1 MPRPI
6 LVALG
11 VAAAAGG
18 GAQESQFVGLFP
30 AAGGVRQGFVRVI
43 NHGQAGGEVEV
54 EGFDDAGNRAGPI
67 TLRLDAGKTVH
78 FNSEDFENGNAA
90 KGLSGGVGPPSS
102 GDWRLTLTSTLDI
115 EALPYLRTP
124 GDGFLTSMWDLVPAA
139 DGNHHVVVFNPGS
152 NSQQVSQLRL
162 INPGEDPA
170 EVVVRGVDDH
180 GRAGASAVTLTVPA
194 GAARTYTAQELEN
207 GHADLQG
214 AFGTGNGKWRLTV
227 ASDSAIRVMS
237 LLLST
242 PTGRLANLSSA
253 PDGSVAAGET
263 KTHHVP
269 LFPAKDDAN
278 GRQGFLRVVNR
289 AEQDVDVR
297 VTAFDDTGSARPEVL
312 LHLAQGRTVHFNS
325 VHLEDGAPD
334 RGLPSGVGAAGGD
347 WRLELATEHD
357 IGVYAY
363 IRTGGGFLTAMH
375 DVVPATSTLQ
385 RVAFFNPGR
394 NVNQKSM
401 LRVVNTGDVEQTVVI
416 RGTDDAGEPGA
427 EVSFIVPARGARTVS
442 AAQLET
448 GGAQFDGALGT
459 GAGKW
464 QLDIEADPAIRS
476 MSLLASPT
484 GELANLSTAAAR
496 PRRAGA
502 GAGATAADVFQ
513 AAISAPIVQA
523 RCVNC
528 HVVGGRSG
536 GTRLVFVPSTVDD
549 HLERNQRAFRTLL
562 GQTASGKALVLDKV
576 RGMRGHGGELQLEE
590 GSDDYMNLQRFLTL
604 LEAELDAGAQGGAQ
618 PLAAGG
624 VGYPMLL
631 SPHSK
636 PIAVNGAYVYVANTP
651 ADTVDVIDA
660 RTRMVTKRIPVG
672 VDPVS
677 VAVRPDGR
685 GVWVANHVSDTVS
698 VIDTDAASRSFHEV
712 VATVQDI
719 DAETFSTR
727 FDEPVGIAF
736 ASDRKAYVALSTT
749 NRVAIVDVDERAV
762 VGHLPIRAQDPRALV
777 VRDNRLY
784 VIPFE
789 SNNQSQLSGC
799 DGDDFDGDVCTFNAR
814 QHVFTTNNVL
824 SLGYDADIVKNPNVP
839 DRDIFVFDTRTDRQV
854 DVVNTAGTLLY
865 GVAVDGNGRVF
876 VAQTD
881 ARNVENGRAG
891 TRKHGL
897 AEMEN
902 RAFLNQVTRVRCR
915 GGCREPEFFDLEPL
929 PPQHPAPGM
938 ALATPFGIQVS
949 GDDATLVV
957 TAAGSDKVFTVD
969 ADSGQVLGRAQVG
982 AVPRGVALVS
992 DAAGAPRRA
1001 WVLNA
1006 VDNSVSLVD
1015 VSSPAN
1021 PTVVDTIALVD
1032 PTPPVLKRGRIAF
1045 NDADASSTGTFS
1057 CESCHPDGHTDQL
1070 LWVLQTPAC
1079 GTGGG
1084 TGDAARDLDAG
1095 CTQVPPRLT
1104 MPVRGLRDTQPYHW
1118 DGIPGDPYGGNN
1130 TASVLQP
1137 AAPNCDVRRPETC
1150 TRHLVD
1156 GSLATTMCDLT
1167 NCSFNDEGKAGLLD
1181 GEVRDALAHFI
1192 LNIPY
1197 PPAQTRPFDNALT
1210 HAARDGFFEFSYIND
1225 TADRATGAQTCGACH
1240 RPPFLVSTNTP
1251 GTGMDAPTWRGANDR
1266 FIITPQARTNVIDL
1280 MRLVRMDDTFPE
1292 RNIWILAGASSDI
1305 WEMVLQGSTGF
1316 AGGFGRQAT
1325 LNEHTATRAETA
1337 RLLTALER
1345 SAAEGAIVLQADG
1358 IRFTADGAT
1367 PLALQFADGR
1377 YAARDGDA
1385 AYSRLAL
1392 LDAAAAGE
1400 ALLTVTGRAGPNV
1413 APDFPQP
1420 ALWPVGEIQ
1429 RQTRNLDMPFL
1440 SDAWTLRLHGR
1451 HIHEGAAVFV
1461 NGRRVDGEVRCEFG
1475 AFPRCDSET
1484 VIVTL
1489 AAPPEPAGL
1498 HFLQVQNRG
1507 GLFSNDL
1514 MFFHERAPLPARAG
1528 NLIYSGGTFEKSHW
1542 DNDLPPL
1549 WRGGRR
1555 SYWNT
1560 VERNNNNDV
1569 DVPRGGSA
1577 VRAVPAVNADAPWHA
1592 QLSHTVVVTSG
1603 QEYTLCYEAKADG
1616 ERFITAYMD
1625 TNLDSWANISGG
1637 QFRANLTP
1645 EWQNF
1650 KHTFTVNVTDL
1661 TARVAFDFAQS
1672 SLAVDIDNVGLY
1684 EGAECGTP

>member
-1 MPRPI
+1 MGGGA
-6 LVALG
+6 V
-11 VAAAAGG
+11 AAGG
-18 GAQESQFVGLFP
+18 SAQEGQFVGLFP
-30 AAGGVRQGFVRVI
+30 AAGGARQGFVRVI
-43 NHGQAGGEVEV
+43 NHGDTSGVVEIQ
-54 EGFDDAGNRAGPI
+54 GIDDAGRRAGPI
-67 TLRLDAGKTVH
+67 TLRLDAGRTVH
-78 FNSEDFENGNAA
+78 FNSENFEDGNAA

-124 GDGFLTSMWDLVPAA
+124 SDGFLTSMRDLAPAA
-139 DGNHHVVVFNPGS
+139 DGTYRVVVFNPAS
-152 NSQQVSQLRL
+152 NQRQVSQLRL
-162 INPGEDPA
+162 INIGEDAA
-170 EVVVRGVDDH
+170 EVVVRGVDDD
-180 GRAGASAVTLTVPA
+180 GQPGASAVTLTVPA
-194 GAARTYTAQELEN
+194 RAARTYTAQDLEA

-214 AFGTGNGKWRLTV
+214 ALGDGAGKWRLTV
-227 ASDSAIRVMS
+227 ASEYAIRVMS
-237 LLLST
+237 LLLSE

-253 PDGSVAAGET
+253 PDGSVVAGET
-263 KTHHVP
+263 RTHHVP
-269 LFPAKDDAN
+269 LFPAKDDAD

-289 AEQDVDVR
+289 AEQDVEVR
-297 VTAFDDTGSARPEVL
+297 VTAFDDAGAARPQAL
-312 LHLAQGRTVHFNS
+312 LQLPRGHTVHFNS
-325 VHLEDGAPD
+325 GHLEDGAPD
-334 RGLPSGVGAAGGD
+334 RGLSPGVGAGAGD
-347 WRLELATEHD
+347 WRLQLATEHD

-363 IRTGGGFLTAMH
+363 IRTSDGFLTSMH
-375 DVVPATSTLQ
+375 DVLPGTSTRQ
-385 RVAFFNPGR
+385 RAAFFNPGR
-394 NVNQKSM
+394 NVNQKSL
-401 LRVVNTGDVEQTVVI
+401 LRVVNTGDVEESLVV
-416 RGTDDAGEPGA
+416 RGVDDAGTPSA
-427 EVSFIVPARGARTVS
+427 EVSFTVPARGARTVS
-442 AAQLET
+442 AAQIET
-448 GGAQFDGALGT
+448 GGAELDGAFGT
-459 GAGKW
+459 GTGKW
-464 QLDIEADPAIRS
+464 RLDVEANPTIRM

-484 GELANLSTAAAR
+484 GHLTNLSTAA
-496 PRRAGA
+496 RRRRGT
-502 GAGATAADVFQ
+502 GTTETAADVFQ
-513 AAISAPIVQA
+513 ADISTPIVQA

-528 HVVGGRSG
+528 HVAGGRSG
-536 GTRLVFVPSTVDD
+536 GTRLVFVRASDADD
-549 HLERNQRAFRTLL
+549 HLQRNQQAFRTLFS
-562 GQTASGKALVLDKV
+562 QTASGKALVLDKV
-576 RGMRGHGGELQLEE
+576 RGLRGHGGGVQLDEN
-590 GSDDYMNLQRFLTL
+590 SDDYANMRRFLTL
-604 LEAELDAGAQGGAQ
+604 LERELDAAAPERAP
-618 PLAAGG
+618 PLATRG
-624 VGYPMLL
+624 VGHPTLM

-636 PIAVNGAYVYVANTP
+636 PIATSGAYVYVANTP

-660 RTRMVTKRIPVG
+660 RTRRVVQRIDVG

-677 VAVRPDGR
+677 LAVRPDGR
-685 GVWVANHVSDTVS
+685 EVWVANHVSDTVS
-698 VIDTDAASRSFHEV
+698 VIDADAASRSFHQV

-719 DAETFSTR
+719 DAETLSTR

-762 VGHLPIRAQDPRALV
+762 VDHLAIRAQDPRALV

-799 DGDDFDGDVCTFNAR
+799 QAEDIDDDVCTFDAVE
-814 QHVFTTNNVL
+814 HVFTTNNVL
-824 SLGYDADIVKNPNVP
+824 SLGYDADIVKNPKIP
-839 DRDIFVFDTRTDRQV
+839 DRDIFVFDTRTDQQV
-854 DVVNTAGTLLY
+854 DLVHTAGTLLY

-902 RAFLNQVTRVRCR
+902 RAFLNQITRVRCR
-915 GGCREPEFFDLEPL
+915 GSCREPVFFDLEPL

-949 GDDATLVV
+949 ADDATLVA
-957 TAAGSDKVFTVD
+957 TAAGSDMVFTVD
-969 ADSGQVLGRAQVG
+969 ADSGGVLGRARVG

-992 DAAGAPRRA
+992 DADGAPRQA

-1032 PTPPVLKRGRIAF
+1032 PTHPVLKRGRIAF

-1057 CESCHPDGHTDQL
+1057 CGSCHPDGHTDQI

-1079 GTGGG
+1079 APGGG
-1084 TGDAARDLDAG
+1084 TGDAARQLDAG

-1137 AAPNCDVRRPETC
+1137 APPNCDVRRPETC
-1150 TRHLVD
+1150 TRQLVD
-1156 GSLATTMCDLT
+1156 GSLATTMCDVT
-1167 NCSFNDEGKAGLLD
+1167 NCPLNDEGKAGLLD
-1181 GEVRDALAHFI
+1181 GETRDALARFI

-1225 TADRATGAQTCGACH
+1225 TSGRATGAQTCGACH

-1266 FIITPQARTNVIDL
+1266 FTITPQARTNVIDL
-1280 MRLVRMDDTFPE
+1280 LRLVNMDDTFPE
-1292 RNIWILAGASSDI
+1292 RNVWILGGASSDI

-1316 AGGFGRQAT
+1316 SGTFARQAT
-1325 LNEHTATRAETA
+1325 LNERTATRAETA

-1345 SAAEGAIVLQADG
+1345 SAAEGAVVLQAEG
-1358 IRFTADGAT
+1358 VRIAADGTT

-1385 AYSRLAL
+1385 AYSRRAL
-1392 LDAAAAGE
+1392 VDAAAAGDL
-1400 ALLTVTGRAGPNV
+1400 LLTVTARAGPNM
-1413 APDFPQP
+1413 APNFPQP

-1429 RQTRNLDMPFL
+1429 AQTRNLDMPFL
-1440 SDAWTLRLHGR
+1440 SDAWTLRVHGR
-1451 HIHEGAAVFV
+1451 HIREGASVFV

-1475 AFPRCDSET
+1475 AFPRCDGET
-1484 VIVTL
+1484 VIVTF

-1528 NLIYSGGTFEKSHW
+1528 NLIYSGGTFEWSHW
-1542 DNDLPPL
+1542 DNHLGPL

-1560 VERNNNNDV
+1560 VELDGNTV
-1569 DVPRGGSA
+1569 DVPDRGSA
-1577 VRAVPAVNADAPWHA
+1577 VRARVRVANQAQPWRA
-1592 QLSHTVVVTSG
+1592 QLSHAVVATSG
-1603 QEYTLCYEAKADG
+1603 QEYTLCYDAKAAG
-1616 ERFITAYMD
+1616 ARFITAYMD
-1625 TNLDSWANISGG
+1625 TNLDAWTNISGG
-1637 QFRANLTP
+1637 QFRANLTTA
-1645 EWQNF
+1645 WQTF
-1650 KHTFTVNVTDL
+1650 AHTFTVNVTDL

-1672 SLAVDIDNVGLY
+1672 GLAVDIDNVGLY
-1684 EGAECGTP
+1684 EGAECGAP